1 MKIIKSKKITYFY
14 GSSLFFKKNAFFKD
28 IIREVRNDK
37 KALISAGIA
46 LSADEIK
53 EELMREIPPPAKHQ
67 YVQELRDNVNQCKSL
82 VDDFLFRVMQ
92 DDKTVRTQTPMLP
105 FLINST
111 EMRKKRL
118 EIQERA
124 KENAAAAGRFA
135 IFDYNNLI
143 FYFNHYGS
151 SNQRIL
157 FIYAQKAKLR
167 ARF

>member
-1 MKIIKSKKITYFY
+1 
-14 GSSLFFKKNAFFKD
+14 
-28 IIREVRNDK
+28 
-37 KALISAGIA
+37 
-46 LSADEIK
+46 
-53 EELMREIPPPAKHQ
+53 MREIPPPAKHQ

-143 FYFNHYGS
+143 FYFNPYGS

-167 ARF
+167 ARSEAKLRVKIYLILFFDAKLCFAFLASLCPAT

>member
-1 MKIIKSKKITYFY
+1 
-14 GSSLFFKKNAFFKD
+14 
-28 IIREVRNDK
+28 
-37 KALISAGIA
+37 
-46 LSADEIK
+46 
-53 EELMREIPPPAKHQ
+53 MREIPPPAKHQ

-143 FYFNHYGS
+143 FYFNPYGS

-167 ARF
+167 ARSEAKLRVKIYLILFFDRKLCFAFLASHCPAT

>member
-1 MKIIKSKKITYFY
+1 
-14 GSSLFFKKNAFFKD
+14 
-28 IIREVRNDK
+28 
-37 KALISAGIA
+37 
-46 LSADEIK
+46 
-53 EELMREIPPPAKHQ
+53 MREIPPPAKHQ

-135 IFDYNNLI
+135 IFYYKNII
-143 FYFNHYGS
+143 FYLNPYGP
-151 SNQRIL
+151 
-157 FIYAQKAKLR
+157 
-167 ARF
+167 